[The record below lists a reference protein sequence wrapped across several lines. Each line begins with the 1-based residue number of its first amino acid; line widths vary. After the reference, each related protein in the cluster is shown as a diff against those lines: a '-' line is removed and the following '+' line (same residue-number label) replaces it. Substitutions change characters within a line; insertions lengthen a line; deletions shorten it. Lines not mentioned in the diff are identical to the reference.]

1 MPIQGFCSPDY
12 RSMKVRKMACKFLK
26 GKGGR
31 SGLRVIYVF
40 EQKEKKVTFIEMYY
54 KSEQE
59 NENKKRLSAFIEKN
73 FG

>member
-1 MPIQGFCSPDY
+1 
-12 RSMKVRKMACKFLK
+12 MKVRKMACKFLK